1 MIARKRRARTIHS
14 RYPIGIYGSIVM
26 TDIAQLLGKDA
37 DNLLQHRC
45 MTIPSDQ
52 LYLPGHDY
60 VDRVMID
67 NNRPPAVLR
76 NMQTLYNT
84 GRLAGT
90 GYLSILPVDQGVEH
104 SAGASFAANPLYFD
118 PKNIV
123 ELAIEA
129 GCNCVASTYGVLAS
143 VSRRYAHRIPFLVK
157 LNHNETLSY
166 PNTYDQT
173 LYASVEQA
181 FNMGAVAVGATIYF
195 GSEESRRQIEEIS
208 AAFERA
214 HELGMV
220 TVLWAYL
227 RNSAFKK
234 DGVDY
239 HVSADL
245 TGQANHLAATIGADI
260 VKQKMAENNG
270 GYKAINYGYTD
281 DRVYSK
287 LTSENPIDLV
297 RYQLA
302 NCYMGRAGLINS
314 GGAAGGETDLSD
326 AVRTAVINKRAGG
339 MGLILGR
346 KAFKKSMADGVKLI
360 NVVQDVYLDSKIT
373 IA

>member
-1 MIARKRRARTIHS
+1 
-14 RYPIGIYGSIVM
+14 M
-26 TDIAQLLGKDA
+26 TDITQLLGKDA
-37 DNLLQHRC
+37 ESLLQHRC
-45 MTIPSDQ
+45 ITIPSDQ
-52 LYLPGHDY
+52 LYLPGADY
-60 VDRVMID
+60 VDRVMVD

-84 GRLAGT
+84 GRLGGT

-166 PNTYDQT
+166 PTEYDQT

-195 GSEESRRQIEEIS
+195 GSEQSRRQIEEIS

-214 HELGMV
+214 HELGLV

-245 TGQANHLAATIGADI
+245 TGQANHLAATIGAAME
-260 VKQKMAENNG
+260 VPCMAS
-270 GYKAINYGYTD
+270 YPPATVLYM
-281 DRVYSK
+281 
-287 LTSENPIDLV
+287 LTP
-297 RYQLA
+297 
-302 NCYMGRAGLINS
+302 
-314 GGAAGGETDLSD
+314 GAAMSTWSPPLENDACMYTPFSSCSPAAPTMMTRSIISCAVTVTLPLAVTQLS
-326 AVRTAVINKRAGG
+326 A
-339 MGLILGR
+339 
-346 KAFKKSMADGVKLI
+346 SMAANRPL
-360 NVVQDVYLDSKIT
+360 
-373 IA
+373 

>member
-1 MIARKRRARTIHS
+1 
-14 RYPIGIYGSIVM
+14 
-26 TDIAQLLGKDA
+26 
-37 DNLLQHRC
+37 
-45 MTIPSDQ
+45 
-52 LYLPGHDY
+52 
-60 VDRVMID
+60 
-67 NNRPPAVLR
+67 
-76 NMQTLYNT
+76 MQTLYNT

-157 LNHNETLSY
+157 LNH
-166 PNTYDQT
+166 
-173 LYASVEQA
+173 
-181 FNMGAVAVGATIYF
+181 
-195 GSEESRRQIEEIS
+195 
-208 AAFERA
+208 
-214 HELGMV
+214 
-220 TVLWAYL
+220 
-227 RNSAFKK
+227 NSAFKK

-360 NVVQDVYLDSKIT
+360 NAVQDVYLDSKIT

>member
-1 MIARKRRARTIHS
+1 MTDIAQLLGKDADNLLQHRCMTIPSSPVTTRIMIARKRRARTIHS

-90 GYLSILPVDQGVEH
+90 GYLSINMQTLYNTGRLAGTGYLSILPVDQGVEH

-143 VSRRYAHRIPFLVK
+143 VSRRYCRLTRALSTLPELHLPLTRSTLTRK
-157 LNHNETLSY
+157 TLLNWRSK
-166 PNTYDQT
+166 
-173 LYASVEQA
+173 
-181 FNMGAVAVGATIYF
+181 
-195 GSEESRRQIEEIS
+195 
-208 AAFERA
+208 RA
-214 HELGMV
+214 V
-220 TVLWAYL
+220 TVWRQLTACWHRY
-227 RNSAFKK
+227 RGVTRIAF
-234 DGVDY
+234 
-239 HVSADL
+239 HSSS
-245 TGQANHLAATIGADI
+245 N
-260 VKQKMAENNG
+260 
-270 GYKAINYGYTD
+270 
-281 DRVYSK
+281 
-287 LTSENPIDLV
+287 
-297 RYQLA
+297 
-302 NCYMGRAGLINS
+302 LI
-314 GGAAGGETDLSD
+314 TT
-326 AVRTAVINKRAGG
+326 RR
-339 MGLILGR
+339 
-346 KAFKKSMADGVKLI
+346 
-360 NVVQDVYLDSKIT
+360 
-373 IA
+373 

>member
-1 MIARKRRARTIHS
+1 
-14 RYPIGIYGSIVM
+14 
-26 TDIAQLLGKDA
+26 
-37 DNLLQHRC
+37 
-45 MTIPSDQ
+45 
-52 LYLPGHDY
+52 
-60 VDRVMID
+60 
-67 NNRPPAVLR
+67 
-76 NMQTLYNT
+76 
-84 GRLAGT
+84 
-90 GYLSILPVDQGVEH
+90 
-104 SAGASFAANPLYFD
+104 
-118 PKNIV
+118 
-123 ELAIEA
+123 
-129 GCNCVASTYGVLAS
+129 VASTYGVLAS

-166 PNTYDQT
+166 PTEYDQT

-195 GSEESRRQIEEIS
+195 GSEQSRRQIEEIS

-227 RNSAFKK
+227 RNNAFKK

-270 GYKAINYGYTD
+270 GYKAVNFGYTD

-287 LTSENPIDLV
+287 LTSDNPIDLV

-314 GGAAGGETDLSD
+314 GGAAGGDTDLSD

-360 NVVQDVYLDSKIT
+360 NAVQDVYLDSKVT

>member
-1 MIARKRRARTIHS
+1 
-14 RYPIGIYGSIVM
+14 M
-26 TDIAQLLGKDA
+26 TDIVQLLGNEA
-37 DNLLQHRC
+37 DSLLQHRC
-45 MTIPSDQ
+45 MTIPADS
-52 LYLPGHDY
+52 LYLPGADY

-67 NNRPPAVLR
+67 NNRSPAVLR

-123 ELAIEA
+123 ELALEA
-129 GCNCVASTYGVLAS
+129 GCNCVASTYGVLAA
-143 VSRRYAHRIPFLVK
+143 VSRRYAHKIPFMVK

-166 PNTYDQT
+166 PAQYDQT

-181 FNMGAVAVGATIYF
+181 FNLGAVAVGATIYF
-195 GSEESRRQIEEIS
+195 GSEQSRRQIEEIS

-227 RNSAFKK
+227 RNNAFKK

-245 TGQANHLAATIGADI
+245 SGQANHLAATIGADI

-270 GYKAINYGYTD
+270 GYNVLKFGHTD
-281 DRVYSK
+281 KRVYDT
-287 LTSENPIDLV
+287 LTSEHPIDLV

-314 GGAAGGETDLSD
+314 GGDAAGETDTAES
-326 AVRTAVINKRAGG
+326 VRTAVINKRAGG
-339 MGLILGR
+339 MGLIMGR
-346 KAFKKSMADGVKLI
+346 KAFKKSMRDGVALI
-360 NVVQDVYLDSKIT
+360 NAVQDVYLSKNIT

>member
-1 MIARKRRARTIHS
+1 
-14 RYPIGIYGSIVM
+14 M
-26 TDIAQLLGKDA
+26 TDIVQLLGNEA
-37 DNLLQHRC
+37 DSLLQHRC
-45 MTIPSDQ
+45 MTIPADS
-52 LYLPGHDY
+52 LYLPGADY

-67 NNRPPAVLR
+67 NTRSPAVLR

-123 ELAIEA
+123 ELALEA
-129 GCNCVASTYGVLAS
+129 GCNCVASTYGVLAA
-143 VSRRYAHRIPFLVK
+143 VSRRYAHKIPFMVK

-166 PNTYDQT
+166 PAQYDQT

-181 FNMGAVAVGATIYF
+181 FNLGAVAVGATIYF
-195 GSEESRRQIEEIS
+195 GSEQSRRQIEEIS

-227 RNSAFKK
+227 RNNAFKK

-245 TGQANHLAATIGADI
+245 SGQANHLAATIGADI

-270 GYKAINYGYTD
+270 GYNVLKFGHTD
-281 DRVYSK
+281 KRVYDT
-287 LTSENPIDLV
+287 LTSEHPIDLV

-314 GGAAGGETDLSD
+314 GGASAGETDTAES
-326 AVRTAVINKRAGG
+326 VRTAVINKRAGG
-339 MGLILGR
+339 MGLIMGR
-346 KAFKKSMADGVKLI
+346 KAFKKSMRDGVALI
-360 NVVQDVYLDSKIT
+360 NAVQDVYLSKNIT

>member
-1 MIARKRRARTIHS
+1 
-14 RYPIGIYGSIVM
+14 M
-26 TDIAQLLGKDA
+26 TDIVKLLGNDA
-37 DNLLQHRC
+37 SSLLEHTC
-45 MTIPSDQ
+45 TTIPKDN
-52 LYLPGHDY
+52 LYLPGDDF
-60 VDRVMID
+60 VTRVMID
-67 NNRPPAVLR
+67 NNRPNTVLR
-76 NMQTLYNT
+76 SMQSLFNH

-104 SAGASFAANPLYFD
+104 SAAASFAANPLYFD

-143 VSRRYAHRIPFLVK
+143 VARRYAHRIPFLVK
-157 LNHNETLSY
+157 INHNETLSL
-166 PNTYDQT
+166 PAQYDQT

-181 FNMGAVAVGATIYF
+181 FEMGAVAVGATIYF
-195 GSEESRRQIEEIS
+195 GSPESRRQIEEIS

-227 RNSAFKK
+227 RNPAFKK

-239 HVSADL
+239 HASADL

-270 GYKAINYGYTD
+270 GFKAIGFSHTD
-281 DRVYSK
+281 ERVYST
-287 LTSENPIDLV
+287 LTTENPIDLV

-314 GGAAGGETDLSD
+314 GGASGNNDLAD

-346 KAFKKSMADGVKLI
+346 KAFKKSMKDGVALI
-360 NVVQDVYLDSKIT
+360 NAVQDVYLDKKVT

>member
-1 MIARKRRARTIHS
+1 
-14 RYPIGIYGSIVM
+14 M

-123 ELAIEA
+123 ELALEA

-173 LYASVEQA
+173 LYASVEQ
-181 FNMGAVAVGATIYF
+181 
-195 GSEESRRQIEEIS
+195 EIS

-360 NVVQDVYLDSKIT
+360 NAVQDVYLDSKIT

>member
-1 MIARKRRARTIHS
+1 
-14 RYPIGIYGSIVM
+14 M
-26 TDIAQLLGKDA
+26 TDIVKLLGNDA
-37 DNLLQHRC
+37 SSLLGHTC
-45 MTIPSDQ
+45 TTIAKEN
-52 LYLPGHDY
+52 LYLPGDDF
-60 VDRVMID
+60 VTRVMMD
-67 NNRPPAVLR
+67 NNRPNTVLR
-76 NMQTLYNT
+76 SMQSLFNH

-104 SAGASFAANPLYFD
+104 SAAASFAANPLYFD

-143 VSRRYAHRIPFLVK
+143 VARRYAHRIPFLVK
-157 LNHNETLSY
+157 INHNETLSL
-166 PNTYDQT
+166 PAQYDQT
-173 LYASVEQA
+173 LYASVDQA
-181 FNMGAVAVGATIYF
+181 FEMGAVAVGATIYF
-195 GSEESRRQIEEIS
+195 GSPESRRQIEEIS

-227 RNSAFKK
+227 RNPEFKK

-239 HVSADL
+239 HASADL

-270 GYKAINYGYTD
+270 GFKAIGFSHTD
-281 DRVYSK
+281 ERVYSK
-287 LTSENPIDLV
+287 LTTDNPIDLV

-314 GGAAGGETDLSD
+314 GGASGSNDMAD

-346 KAFKKSMADGVKLI
+346 KAFKKSMKDGVALI
-360 NVVQDVYLDSKIT
+360 NAVQDVYLDKNVT

>member
-1 MIARKRRARTIHS
+1 
-14 RYPIGIYGSIVM
+14 M
-26 TDIAQLLGKDA
+26 TDIVKLLGNDA
-37 DNLLQHRC
+37 SSLLGHTC
-45 MTIPSDQ
+45 TTIAKEN
-52 LYLPGHDY
+52 LYLPGDDF
-60 VDRVMID
+60 VTRVMMD
-67 NNRPPAVLR
+67 NNRPNTVLR
-76 NMQTLYNT
+76 SMQSLFSH

-143 VSRRYAHRIPFLVK
+143 VARRYAHRIPFLVK
-157 LNHNETLSY
+157 INHNETLSL
-166 PNTYDQT
+166 PAQYDQT
-173 LYASVEQA
+173 LYASVDQA
-181 FNMGAVAVGATIYF
+181 FEMGAVAVGATIYF
-195 GSEESRRQIEEIS
+195 GSPESRRQIEEIS

-227 RNSAFKK
+227 RNPEFKK

-239 HVSADL
+239 HASADL

-270 GYKAINYGYTD
+270 GFNAIGFGHTD
-281 DRVYSK
+281 ERVYSK
-287 LTSENPIDLV
+287 LTTENPIDLV

-314 GGAAGGETDLSD
+314 GGASGTNDMAD

-346 KAFKKSMADGVKLI
+346 KAFKKSMKDGVALI
-360 NVVQDVYLDSKIT
+360 NAVQDVYLDKNVT